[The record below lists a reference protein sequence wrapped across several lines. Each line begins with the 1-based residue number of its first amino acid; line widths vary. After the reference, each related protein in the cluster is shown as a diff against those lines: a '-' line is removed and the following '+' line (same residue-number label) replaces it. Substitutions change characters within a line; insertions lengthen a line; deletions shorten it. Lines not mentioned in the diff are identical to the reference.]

1 MHFTYLGYN
10 EDKKIVKGTISASSE
25 SAASQILAH
34 SGYRVLNL
42 KPATTFMPRWDKVF
56 PFLYRVK
63 LDVVILFSRQ
73 LALLLESGT
82 DIVTALE
89 LLRAQA
95 SGRTLKR
102 VLAEVISDLRGGDRL
117 SVALSKHP
125 QNFSPI
131 YCRSLGVGEQTGSLE
146 TVLRQMAD
154 YMEKEITAAK
164 DVKSALKY
172 PVIVSIVALIVII
185 VIVTFVMPA
194 FIDLYA
200 LFDVELPLMTR
211 LLLAIVEWFAE
222 YGLYLIGGVLLAA
235 GSAFIYIKTPDGKLL
250 WDKLIL
256 RLPLLGRI
264 SHLNELAHCCR
275 SMALLFQAG
284 LPLPEIMSLVSDN
297 SDNRV
302 VKNVLADVRHDMIR
316 GEGLSR
322 PMAKHRLFLPLMVQM
337 VGVGEETGNL
347 DATLL
352 SVAQNFETETA
363 DKMRSLVGLIQP
375 TMTLVIGGVV
385 AFIVLSLVS
394 AMYSVYGQEF

>member
-1 MHFTYLGYN
+1 MDFTYLGYT
-10 EDKKIVKGTISASSE
+10 EDKKTVKGTISASSE
-25 SAASQILAH
+25 SAASQLLAH

-42 KPATTFMPRWDKVF
+42 KPVTVFMPRWDKVF

-82 DIVTALE
+82 DIVSALE
-89 LLRAQA
+89 LLRVQA
-95 SGRTLKR
+95 SSPTLKR

-125 QNFSPI
+125 QSFSPI
-131 YCRSLGVGEQTGSLE
+131 YCRSLGVGEQTGNLE

-154 YMEKEITAAK
+154 YMERDITAVK
-164 DVKSALKY
+164 DVKNALKY
-172 PVIVSIVALIVII
+172 PVIVSIVAFVVVGI
-185 VIVTFVMPA
+185 IVTFVMPA
-194 FIDLYA
+194 FIDLYS

-211 LLLAIVEWFAE
+211 LLLAIVDWFAE
-222 YGLYLIGGVLLAA
+222 YGLYLIGGVLLAV
-235 GSAFIYIKTPDGKLL
+235 GLVFIYTKTPEGKLL

-275 SMALLFQAG
+275 SMALLFRAG
-284 LPLPEIMSLVSDN
+284 LPLPEVLSLVIDS

-302 VKNVLADVRHDMIR
+302 VKNILADVRRDMIR

-322 PMAKHRLFLPLMVQM
+322 PMAKNRLFLPLMVQM

-352 SVAQNFETETA
+352 SVAQTFETETA

-375 TMTLVIGGVV
+375 TLTLVIGGVV

-394 AMYSVYGQEF
+394 AMYSVYGQVL